1 MIFWFEQLLS
11 QYSIYER
18 ITIYRTSTNQNASH
32 IVNPGASNH
41 TQSFRG
47 KNHSFHPP
55 PKVLQWRQGPPYML
69 CLQFSNFFLIAC
81 IFLCLIDYLY
91 MKKKIVFWSFLLF
104 IFDLN
109 LISFIFVIF
118 DILAVFILCV
128 WCDIFSLL
136 LCMIVNY
143 LSLLTQLI
151 DKPCMIVSSID

>member
-55 PKVLQWRQGPPYML
+55 PKVLQCMASRTTL
-69 CLQFSNFFLIAC
+69 HALFAVFNFFLIAC

-136 LCMIVNY
+136 LCMIFNY
-143 LSLLTQLI
+143 L
-151 DKPCMIVSSID
+151 